1 MLGSYV
7 RNYSIDRLIS
17 QFLNPESR
25 KQQIIS
31 LGAGSDTRPFK
42 LLKEHANL
50 LYHELD
56 FGVST
61 AHKARVIHNNVDMKR
76 IVDLE
81 NGDCDFEKGEIHTR
95 NYHLHPTDLRMIKN
109 NGEFTLPGIDRDSE
123 SLIVSECCLCYLEPH
138 ESENVLNWIIQSFPN
153 VGIILYEPVGGTDN
167 FGVVMMQNLASRGIS
182 LPTLHKYPT
191 LQSQVIRL
199 KDLGFTNASASD
211 MEYIHD
217 HWLPS
222 EEKLRLD
229 KLEVL
234 DEREEMNLL
243 LRHYCLVWAGNGTCW
258 TGWHSSSHNS

>member
-153 VGIILYEPVGGTDN
+153 VGIILLRTSRRYRQLWSCHDAESSFERHIFTDITQVSYPPIPGYSIKRS
-167 FGVVMMQNLASRGIS
+167 GVYKCIS
-182 LPTLHKYPT
+182 
-191 LQSQVIRL
+191 
-199 KDLGFTNASASD
+199 
-211 MEYIHD
+211 
-217 HWLPS
+217 
-222 EEKLRLD
+222 
-229 KLEVL
+229 
-234 DEREEMNLL
+234 
-243 LRHYCLVWAGNGTCW
+243 
-258 TGWHSSSHNS
+258 